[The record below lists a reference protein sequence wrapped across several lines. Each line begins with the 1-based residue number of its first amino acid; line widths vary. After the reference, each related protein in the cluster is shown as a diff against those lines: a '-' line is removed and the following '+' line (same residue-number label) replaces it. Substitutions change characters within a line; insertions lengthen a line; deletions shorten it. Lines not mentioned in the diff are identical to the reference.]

1 MIKSPRRFFLI
12 CLATTAFAA
21 PSFAGDTPAVVD
33 VLLKNI
39 ERQTQV
45 KPTFESAEEDDNGN
59 VTITKLSFVPKTAK
73 DGEFAL
79 TVGEITMEDVSDAEN
94 GLYTIG
100 SATFKDMK
108 VEGKGADGK
117 GFVAEMPEGSA
128 EEWYVKDVGD
138 NPTPA
143 DALRS
148 SMTLAKKMSSGAIKI
163 TAEGQTVTSDGYEST
178 WDGDPATGAGTFTSK
193 LGNVVIPAS
202 VIALM
207 DPSSTLKNLG
217 YGDLTFDISG
227 GGKYTVDAENMGID
241 LNFAVAGKEM
251 GAFKFALAADKIP
264 IAAYAEMQKAQATGK
279 EPDFNALMPQ
289 LQAVTFGGVS
299 LRFEDASITKKIL
312 PMVAAMAGTPD
323 EAAFV
328 ANAGAMVQ
336 MGLMQLNNP
345 EFTTKVVGAVNAFLK
360 DPKSITVAAKP
371 SAPVSVQQ
379 LMTLNPADP
388 GAAIKTLGVDVS
400 AND

>member
-1 MIKSPRRFFLI
+1 MMMTPRRFFLI
-12 CLATTAFAA
+12 CLATTAFAT
-21 PSFAGDTPAVVD
+21 PSLAGETPAVVD

-45 KPTFESAEEDDNGN
+45 KPTFESAEEDDSGN
-59 VTITKLSFVPKTAK
+59 VTVTKLSFVPKTAK
-73 DGEFAL
+73 DGEFSL
-79 TVGEITMEDVSDAEN
+79 TIGEITMEDVSDEDN
-94 GLYTIG
+94 GLFAVG

-117 GFVAEMPEGSA
+117 GFVVEMPEGSA
-128 EEWYVKDVGD
+128 EEWYIKDAGD

-148 SMTLAKKMSSGAIKI
+148 SMTLAKTMTSGAIKL
-163 TAEGQTVTSDGYEST
+163 TTEGQTITSDGYQST

-207 DPSSTLKNLG
+207 DPSNTLKNLG
-217 YGDLTFDISG
+217 YSDLSIDISG

-241 LNFAVAGKEM
+241 MNFAVAGKDM
-251 GAFKFALAADKIP
+251 GAFKFALSAHNVP

-279 EPDFNALMPQ
+279 QPDFTALMPQ
-289 LQAVTFGGVS
+289 LQSVTFDGMS
-299 LRFEDASITKKIL
+299 LRFEDASITKKLL
-312 PMVAAMAGTPD
+312 PMVAAMSGMGD

-328 ANAGAMVQ
+328 TNAGAMVQ
-336 MGLMQLNNP
+336 VSLMQLNNP
-345 EFTTKVVGAVNAFLK
+345 DFTTKVVGAVNAFLK
-360 DPKSITVAAKP
+360 DPKSITVALKP
-371 SAPVSVQQ
+371 AAPVSVQQ

-388 GAAIKTLGVDVS
+388 GAAIKTLGINVT